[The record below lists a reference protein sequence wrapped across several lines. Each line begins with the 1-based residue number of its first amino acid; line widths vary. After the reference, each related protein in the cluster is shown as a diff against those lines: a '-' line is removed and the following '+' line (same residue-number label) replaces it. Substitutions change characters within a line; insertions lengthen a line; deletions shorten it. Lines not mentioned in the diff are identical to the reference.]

1 MLKNKKNK
9 EKPGVPSPNSSE
21 ERINLS
27 EDYEVEYWASKF
39 GVSVKKLTQAIK
51 EVGDNAKTVEKFLKR
66 LKT

>member
-27 EDYEVEYWASKF
+27 EDYEVEYWATKF
-39 GVSVKKLTQAIK
+39 GVTVKKLNQAIK

-66 LKT
+66 PKA